1 MSRVMFALLQRPQM
15 GGWKQQEV
23 LFSFSFLFFNLSSL
37 HSAED
42 CLGLKGGPDQP
53 SELLQIMHNRVHA

>member
-1 MSRVMFALLQRPQM
+1 MSRVMFATTD
-15 GGWKQQEV
+15 GGVEAAGGV
-23 LFSFSFLFFNLSSL
+23 VFIIFSFFNLSSL